1 MQFEVRAYAGKQITS
16 VAVDA
21 VSEEDA
27 LRQVAARSLKPM
39 AAKRVGKQRTAWF
52 NRNPNPA
59 FSTLLFSQELVALL
73 EAGLSIVESLSALAE
88 KERSGDSRRILELL
102 AEGLREGKSLS
113 AALEKVPEVF
123 PPLYLGIVRSAEHTS
138 DLPQALT
145 RYIDYQIRI
154 DGIRSKLI
162 NASIYPI
169 LLLAVGGAVTIF
181 LIGYVVPQFATVYQ
195 GAGRDLPWLSAL
207 LLRWGSFAGEHTS
220 ALLVAFVAALVIIA
234 AGIRRLLRPNGL
246 AQAARH
252 LPGIAE
258 RVHTYELA
266 RLYLTVGMLLDSG
279 LPIVDTLALVE
290 DALSPDFRLRVRSL
304 ATSIRQGK
312 SISGA
317 FESAGLITPIGM
329 RMLRV
334 GEESGRMGDMMARAA
349 RFHDEETAR
358 WIERFSR
365 TAEPV
370 LMVAIGLV
378 VGTIVVLLYMPIFD
392 LAGSF
397 K

>member
-1 MQFEVRAYAGKQITS
+1 MQFEVRAYAGGQITS
-16 VAVDA
+16 VTVDA

-39 AAKRVGKQRTAWF
+39 VARRVGKQRATWF
-52 NRNPNPA
+52 SRGSISA

-73 EAGLSIVESLSALAE
+73 EAGLSIVESLNALAE
-88 KERSGDSRRILELL
+88 KERNGDSRRILDLL

-113 AALEKVPEVF
+113 AALEKIPEAF

-145 RYIDYQIRI
+145 RYIDYHVRI

-162 NASIYPI
+162 SASIYPI

-181 LIGYVVPQFATVYQ
+181 LIGYVVPRFASVYQ
-195 GAGRDLPWLSAL
+195 SSGRDLPWLSAL
-207 LLRWGSFAGEHTS
+207 LMHWGKFAGEHTA
-220 ALLVAFVAALVIIA
+220 ALLVVLVALLITIVM
-234 AGIRRLLRPNGL
+234 GVRHLLRPNGL
-246 AQAARH
+246 VQAARH

-279 LPIVDTLALVE
+279 LPIVDALALVE
-290 DALSPDFRLRVRSL
+290 GTLSPDFLQRAHGL

-312 SISGA
+312 SISAA
-317 FESAGLITPIGM
+317 FENAGLITPIGM

-334 GEESGRMGDMMARAA
+334 GEESGRMGDMMTRAA

-365 TAEPV
+365 AAEPI

>member
-1 MQFEVRAYAGKQITS
+1 MQFEVRAYDGKQITS

-27 LRQVAARSLKPM
+27 LRQVAAHSLKPM
-39 AAKRVGKQRTAWF
+39 TARRVGKRHVTWF
-52 NRNPNPA
+52 SRGSGSA

-73 EAGLSIVESLSALAE
+73 EAGLSIVESLNALAE
-88 KERSGDSRRILELL
+88 KERNGDSRRILELL

-113 AALEKVPEVF
+113 AALEKIPEVF

-145 RYIDYQIRI
+145 RYIDYQVRI
-154 DGIRSKLI
+154 DGIRSKLVS
-162 NASIYPI
+162 ASIYPI

-181 LIGYVVPQFATVYQ
+181 LIGYVVPRFAAVYQ
-195 GAGRDLPWLSAL
+195 SAGRDLPWLSAL
-207 LLRWGSFAGEHTS
+207 LLRWGSFAGEHATT
-220 ALLVAFVAALVIIA
+220 LMVVFVAMLVIIA
-234 AGIRRLLRPNGL
+234 AGVRRLLQPNGL

-290 DALSPDFRLRVRSL
+290 DTLSPDFRQPVRGL

-317 FESAGLITPIGM
+317 FEGAGLITPVGM

-365 TAEPV
+365 AAEPI

-397 K
+397 R